1 MSARPVRCPGNLASS
16 TWRLRAM
23 SMTSPRPEP
32 KACCCWSFRG
42 FLLLTLLLLVGL
54 AVYGISSGQMGSLWA
69 AADSAPAETDEAAP
83 RKARNADAND
93 RMTAPELEGGVAWLN
108 TAGPLQMKDLRGK
121 VVLLDFWTL
130 CCINCIHTLP
140 DLARL
145 EKKYA
150 NQLVVIGV
158 HSAKFDNEKD
168 AEHIR
173 KAILRYEISH
183 PVVNDSE
190 MKIWRAFK
198 VNYCLTVG
206 VMDAECN
213 YRRD

>member
-1 MSARPVRCPGNLASS
+1 MTLAS
-16 TWRLRAM
+16 
-23 SMTSPRPEP
+23 PRSVRWP
-32 KACCCWSFRG
+32 
-42 FLLLTLLLLVGL
+42 LLLLPLLLAGL
-54 AVYGISSGQMGSLWA
+54 SGCGVSTGSTAVPDLAEPAQQPPRPG
-69 AADSAPAETDEAAP
+69 APARD
-83 RKARNADAND
+83 
-93 RMTAPELEGGVAWLN
+93 GGIAWLN
-108 TAGPLQMKDLRGK
+108 TSRPISMKHLRRK
-121 VVLLDFWTL
+121 VLILDFWTY

-140 DLARL
+140 DLAKL

-158 HSAKFDNEKD
+158 HSAKFENEKD